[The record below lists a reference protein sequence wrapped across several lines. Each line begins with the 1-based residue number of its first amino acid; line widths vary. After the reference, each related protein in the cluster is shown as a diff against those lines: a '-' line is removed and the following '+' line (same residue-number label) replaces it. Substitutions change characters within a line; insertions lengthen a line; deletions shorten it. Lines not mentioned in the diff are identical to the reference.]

1 MRKLTMLFSLL
12 LILNSISFAANEQ
25 LKDNLIVLMDCS
37 GSMDGNKLVQAK
49 TALRQVLKTLPKN
62 TNFGL
67 LAFGE
72 RSGWIYELG
81 PVNEAKLDKAI
92 SALRAEGGTPLG
104 TYMKTAADR
113 LLKQR
118 TEQLGYGTYRLLV
131 ITDGEANNE
140 NPDYVDN
147 YTHQI
152 ISKGITVDAI
162 GVFMASN
169 HTLANK
175 VHSYRTAKDA
185 ASLEKA
191 ISEVLAEITE
201 DDTDNIG
208 QDAFQ
213 EIAGL
218 TEESADAIL
227 KAYPVYNNQPIENK
241 PIIDHISGEN
251 LSESDVDTDT
261 DRGGPSLFTIILIL
275 IVIFL
280 MGKAVFSK
288 RRKA

>member
-1 MRKLTMLFSLL
+1 MRKFVMLFSML
-12 LILNSISFAANEQ
+12 LIFTSIALAADKQ
-25 LKDNLIVLMDCS
+25 LKDNLIVLIDCS
-37 GSMDGNKLVQAK
+37 GSMDGNKLTQAK

-67 LAFGE
+67 LTFGE
-72 RSGWIYELG
+72 KSGWVYELG
-81 PVNEAKLDKAI
+81 PVNEAKLNQAI
-92 SALRAEGGTPLG
+92 NSLRAEGGTPLG
-104 TYMKTAADR
+104 TYMKIAADR

-140 NPDYVDN
+140 APDLVDN

-152 ISKGITVDAI
+152 IAKGITVDAI

-175 VHSYRTAKDA
+175 VHSYRKAKDA
-185 ASLEKA
+185 ATLEKA

-227 KAYPVYNNQPIENK
+227 KAYPVYNNEPITNK
-241 PIIDHISGEN
+241 PIIDHVSGEN
-251 LSESDVDTDT
+251 PNESDIDTNT
-261 DRGGPSLFTIILIL
+261 NREGPSLFTIILIL